1 MVKSGVFLKCWGP
14 FIIFGTGGKWG
25 LEPCG
30 NYITFCNKSLFLIK
44 LLKYLASTKQS
55 LSKWVAVW
63 VSEEEPTQGFAEAPS
78 SLKSSL
84 SVWNLIFMLL
94 LYEKESLVQKSLIQN
109 LTNLSYCVSD
119 MRKEWFYN
127 IDFLPHIQVLFVAM
141 FL

>member
-1 MVKSGVFLKCWGP
+1 MVRSRSFFGCWGP

-30 NYITFCNKSLFLIK
+30 TYITFCNKSLCLIK

-55 LSKWVAVW
+55 LAKWEAVC
-63 VSEEEPTQGFAEAPS
+63 VSEEELTQGFAEAPS
-78 SLKSSL
+78 FLKSSL
-84 SVWNLIFMLL
+84 SFWNLIFMLL
-94 LYEKESLVQKSLIQN
+94 LYEKESEVQKSLIQN

-119 MRKEWFYN
+119 MCKEWFYN
-127 IDFLPHIQVLFVAM
+127 TDFLPHIQVLFVAM